1 MSIHSAE
8 QLVLDILPQSP
19 VVLEISPSQL
29 TSDAGLL
36 PMRLFD
42 EKIGLTEQFAAAL
55 TDRRRDPEHT
65 FLEMV
70 RVRIF
75 GLLADYEDQND
86 HDALRFDPVFKL
98 VAGRQPEDAALASQP
113 THSRFENAID
123 IASLYRLRD
132 VLIDQFL
139 DSFDTPP
146 SRLTFDID
154 TYDDPAHGEQQ
165 LVMFDAH
172 NNQYQYQP
180 RIITCAENDQ
190 VVMLCLLYG
199 PAFAALGAEGDIQY
213 LVERVRAKWPEVVIH
228 LRGDSAFGCPAMYDM
243 CEALQIEFSFG
254 FGMNPLLNR
263 NTQDLQAE
271 AVQAYEDTDEPQR
284 LFDAFEYRARS
295 WPHARWVIV
304 KAEANAAGTNRRA
317 IVTNRPGGRVLPGPC
332 YDEYT
337 DRGESENRNKELKLG
352 MHGERLSD
360 HRYLAN
366 LFRLYLHAA
375 ALNLMVRL
383 RKLVADPPPE
393 PDDPIPQEAQ
403 EGRERRRGFNRRR
416 ERDPLGEGHPATW
429 RTRLIKVAAEVTQ
442 SSRRMLV
449 RLSASWPFHHHFWH
463 VSECV
468 NRFAAGFT

>member
-8 QLVLDILPQSP
+8 QLVLDFLPQTP
-19 VVLEISPSQL
+19 VVLEISPTQL

-42 EKIGLTEQFAAAL
+42 ERIGLTEQFAAAL

-98 VAGRQPEDAALASQP
+98 VAGRLPQDAPLASQP

-139 DSFDTPP
+139 DSFDSPP

-154 TYDDPAHGEQQ
+154 TYDDPAHGAQQ
-165 LVMFDAH
+165 LVLFDAH

-180 RIITCAENDQ
+180 RIISCAENDH

-199 PAFAALGAEGDIQY
+199 SAFAGLGAEDDIRY
-213 LVERVRAKWPEVVIH
+213 LIQRVRAKWPDVVIH
-228 LRGDSAFGCPAMYDM
+228 LRGDSAFACPAMYDM
-243 CEALQIEFSFG
+243 CEALRIDFSFG
-254 FGMNPLLNR
+254 FGTNPLLKR
-263 NTQDLQAE
+263 NTQDLEDQALELYE
-271 AVQAYEDTDEPQR
+271 ATGQPQR
-284 LFDAFEYRARS
+284 LFDGFEYRARS
-295 WPHARWVIV
+295 WPHSRWMIV
-304 KAEANAAGTNRRA
+304 KAEANAQGTNRRFM
-317 IVTNRPGGRVLPGPC
+317 VTNRPGGRVLPGPC
-332 YDEYT
+332 YDDYT

-375 ALNLMVRL
+375 ALNLLVRL
-383 RKLVADPPPE
+383 RRVVADPPP
-393 PDDPIPQEAQ
+393 DPGGPLPQEAR

-429 RTRLIKVAAEVTQ
+429 RTRLIKVAAEVIQ
-442 SSRRMLV
+442 SSRRVLV
-449 RLSASWPFHHHFWH
+449 RLSASWPFHHHLRH

-468 NRFAAGFT
+468 NRFVAGFT